1 MSKRRIQFV
10 SLIAVLV
17 FVLVGCTKNEAEE
30 NLIFT
35 TGTTTGVFYSL
46 GAVLSTIWGNELDQR
61 VTSQASN
68 GSVENLKL
76 MQKGE
81 ANIGFTTVNIAYEA
95 YNGENS
101 FNEKAYSDVRILGNL
116 YPNVSHF
123 VTLNNGKVNSIEDIA
138 GKSFVYGAAGSAT
151 EIESNLVLDAHGVDK
166 STVKANYVG
175 FTEAVDLIRN
185 GQVDVVNIYSG
196 VPSAATTELITT
208 FDSKVLNFSDEAIE
222 KMTKQYP
229 WNFKYEIKA
238 NTYDKQTEPI
248 ITVGQYS
255 AIVVDAGLSD
265 ETVYELTKILWESL
279 EEIEQGHSIA
289 SQFDPAVAVEGTA
302 GIPIHPGAEK
312 YYKEKGFLK

>member
-1 MSKRRIQFV
+1 MLKRSIQY
-10 SLIAVLV
+10 SILTIALV
-17 FVLVGCTKNEAEE
+17 IGLVGCTKNEASE

-46 GAVLSTIWGNELDQR
+46 GAVLSTLWGNELEQR

-81 ANIGFTTVNIAYEA
+81 ANIGFTTINVAYEA
-95 YNGENS
+95 YNGESS
-101 FNEKAYSDVRILGNL
+101 FDGSAYKDVRILGNL
-116 YPNVSHF
+116 YPNISHF
-123 VTLNNGKVNSIEDIA
+123 VTLNNGKINTIEDIA

-151 EIESNLVLDAHGVDK
+151 EIESNLVLDAHGVDQ

-175 FTEAVDLIRN
+175 FTEAVDLMRN

-208 FDSKVLNFSDEAIE
+208 FDSKVLNFSDTAID
-222 KMTKQYP
+222 KLTTDYP

-255 AIVVDAGLSD
+255 AIVVDAGLS
-265 ETVYELTKILWESL
+265 EEKAYELTKILWENL
-279 EEIEQGHSIA
+279 TEIEQGHSIA
-289 SQFDPAVAVEGTA
+289 SQFDPTVAAEGTA
-302 GIPIHPGAEK
+302 GVPLHPGAEK
-312 YYKEKGFLK
+312 YYKEKGYLK